1 MAAQKKAVQRFKLQ
15 TAETPGGRKFLPPG
29 AFFLFTKSTPASIV
43 IDTSRKTAGK
53 AYIAADSVD
62 RKAFTGEWREK
73 RKQKQ

>member
-1 MAAQKKAVQRFKLQ
+1 MAVRKKAVQRLTLQ
-15 TAETPGGRKFLPPG
+15 TVEAPGGRKFLLPG